1 MNKLKIWANLP
12 RVLPHII
19 CYALNKQKRMII
31 NKDIMA
37 RPQYRNQL
45 KEKNF
50 LIWELC
56 STLIDEA
63 EFRNLFYMRIGAPR
77 HLLNILLPKISSMR
91 LSPHIGEGFC
101 PIHSYSTI
109 INGAAKIGNNC
120 TIYHCV
126 TIAVEKTGVPVI
138 GDDVTIGAGAIIMGG
153 IKVGNHVDI
162 GAGAIVIDDV
172 PDHSTVV
179 CPKGR
184 IIPHIKKINLSHASI
199 CQHRKDLFFLPYHST
214 LPA

>member
-50 LIWELC
+50 LTWALC

-63 EFRNLFYMRIGAPR
+63 EFRNLFYMRIGASR
-77 HLLNILLPKISSMR
+77 HLLNILLPKINSMR

-184 IIPHIKKINLSHASI
+184 IIPHIKK
-199 CQHRKDLFFLPYHST
+199 
-214 LPA
+214 

>member
-50 LIWELC
+50 LTWELC
-56 STLIDEA
+56 STLIDKA

-109 INGAAKIGNNC
+109 INGADKIGNNC

-184 IIPHIKKINLSHASI
+184 IIPHI
-199 CQHRKDLFFLPYHST
+199 
-214 LPA
+214 

>member
-19 CYALNKQKRMII
+19 CYALNKQKRMIF

-50 LIWELC
+50 LTWELC

-184 IIPHIKKINLSHASI
+184 IIPHIKK
-199 CQHRKDLFFLPYHST
+199 
-214 LPA
+214 

>member
-50 LIWELC
+50 LTWELC

-77 HLLNILLPKISSMR
+77 HLLNIPLPKISSMR

-184 IIPHIKKINLSHASI
+184 IIPHI
-199 CQHRKDLFFLPYHST
+199 
-214 LPA
+214 

>member
-19 CYALNKQKRMII
+19 CYALNKQKQMII

-50 LIWELC
+50 LTWELC

-172 PDHSTVV
+172 PDHSLSL
-179 CPKGR
+179 
-184 IIPHIKKINLSHASI
+184 IHI
-199 CQHRKDLFFLPYHST
+199 
-214 LPA
+214 

>member
-50 LIWELC
+50 LTWELC

-77 HLLNILLPKISSMR
+77 HLLNILLPKSVPCDCLHTLAKASALSIATPPSSM
-91 LSPHIGEGFC
+91 
-101 PIHSYSTI
+101 
-109 INGAAKIGNNC
+109 
-120 TIYHCV
+120 V
-126 TIAVEKTGVPVI
+126 
-138 GDDVTIGAGAIIMGG
+138 
-153 IKVGNHVDI
+153 
-162 GAGAIVIDDV
+162 
-172 PDHSTVV
+172 
-179 CPKGR
+179 
-184 IIPHIKKINLSHASI
+184 
-199 CQHRKDLFFLPYHST
+199 LPR
-214 LPA
+214 

>member
-1 MNKLKIWANLP
+1 MNKLKIWTNIP

-19 CYALNKQKRMII
+19 CYALNKHKRLII
-31 NKDIMA
+31 NKDIMV
-37 RPQYRNQL
+37 RPQYRDQL

-50 LIWELC
+50 LLWELC

-91 LSPHIGEGFC
+91 LSPQIGEGFC

-109 INGAAKIGNNC
+109 INGAAQIGSNC

-126 TIAVEKTGVPVI
+126 TIAVEKSGVPVI

-153 IKVGNHVDI
+153 IKIGNHVNI
-162 GAGAIVIDDV
+162 GACAIVKDDV

-184 IIPHIKKINLSHASI
+184 IIAHV
-199 CQHRKDLFFLPYHST
+199 T
-214 LPA
+214 

>member
-50 LIWELC
+50 LTWELC

-101 PIHSYSTI
+101 QCVETVAPSI
-109 INGAAKIGNNC
+109 I
-120 TIYHCV
+120 V
-126 TIAVEKTGVPVI
+126 LPLQW
-138 GDDVTIGAGAIIMGG
+138 
-153 IKVGNHVDI
+153 
-162 GAGAIVIDDV
+162 
-172 PDHSTVV
+172 
-179 CPKGR
+179 
-184 IIPHIKKINLSHASI
+184 KKQEYLSSEMM
-199 CQHRKDLFFLPYHST
+199 
-214 LPA
+214 

>member
-1 MNKLKIWANLP
+1 MNKLKIWVNLP

-19 CYALNKQKRMII
+19 CYALNKHKRMII

-50 LIWELC
+50 LTWELC

-63 EFRNLFYMRIGAPR
+63 EFRNLFYMRIGASR
-77 HLLNILLPKISSMR
+77 HLLNILLPKINSMR

-101 PIHSYSTI
+101 PIHSYCTI

-184 IIPHIKKINLSHASI
+184 IIPHIKNKSFP
-199 CQHRKDLFFLPYHST
+199 C
-214 LPA
+214 

>member
-50 LIWELC
+50 LTWELC

-63 EFRNLFYMRIGAPR
+63 EFRNLFYMRIVHQDTCSIYCCQKSVPCDCLHTLAKASALSIATP
-77 HLLNILLPKISSMR
+77 PSSMVQPR
-91 LSPHIGEGFC
+91 
-101 PIHSYSTI
+101 
-109 INGAAKIGNNC
+109 
-120 TIYHCV
+120 
-126 TIAVEKTGVPVI
+126 
-138 GDDVTIGAGAIIMGG
+138 
-153 IKVGNHVDI
+153 
-162 GAGAIVIDDV
+162 
-172 PDHSTVV
+172 
-179 CPKGR
+179 
-184 IIPHIKKINLSHASI
+184 
-199 CQHRKDLFFLPYHST
+199 
-214 LPA
+214 

>member
-50 LIWELC
+50 LTWELC

-63 EFRNLFYMRIGAPR
+63 EFRNLFYMRIGASR
-77 HLLNILLPKISSMR
+77 HLLNILLPKINSMR

-101 PIHSYSTI
+101 PIHSYCTI

-184 IIPHIKKINLSHASI
+184 IIPHIKNKSFP
-199 CQHRKDLFFLPYHST
+199 C
-214 LPA
+214 

>member
-50 LIWELC
+50 LTWELC

-184 IIPHIKKINLSHASI
+184 IHPTYKKINLSHASI
-199 CQHRKDLFFLPYHST
+199 CQHRKDLFFLPYHSK

>member
-50 LIWELC
+50 LTWELC

-63 EFRNLFYMRIGAPR
+63 EFRNLFYMRIGASR
-77 HLLNILLPKISSMR
+77 HLLNILLPKINSMR

-184 IIPHIKKINLSHASI
+184 IIPHIKNKSFP
-199 CQHRKDLFFLPYHST
+199 C
-214 LPA
+214 

>member
-50 LIWELC
+50 LTWELC

-77 HLLNILLPKISSMR
+77 HLLNILLPKINSMR

-101 PIHSYSTI
+101 PIHSYCTI
-109 INGAAKIGNNC
+109 INGAAKRGNNC

-184 IIPHIKKINLSHASI
+184 IIPHIKNKSFP
-199 CQHRKDLFFLPYHST
+199 C
-214 LPA
+214 

>member
-19 CYALNKQKRMII
+19 CYALNKHKRMII

-50 LIWELC
+50 LTWELC

-63 EFRNLFYMRIGAPR
+63 EFRNLFYMRIGASR
-77 HLLNILLPKISSMR
+77 HLLNILLPKINSMR

-184 IIPHIKKINLSHASI
+184 IIPHIKNKSFP
-199 CQHRKDLFFLPYHST
+199 C
-214 LPA
+214 

>member
-50 LIWELC
+50 LTWELC

-63 EFRNLFYMRIGAPR
+63 EFRNLFYMQIGAPR

-184 IIPHIKKINLSHASI
+184 IIPHI
-199 CQHRKDLFFLPYHST
+199 
-214 LPA
+214 

>member
-19 CYALNKQKRMII
+19 CYALNKHKRMII

-50 LIWELC
+50 LTWELC

-77 HLLNILLPKISSMR
+77 HLLNILLPKINSMR

-101 PIHSYSTI
+101 PIHSYCTI

-184 IIPHIKKINLSHASI
+184 IIPHIKK
-199 CQHRKDLFFLPYHST
+199 
-214 LPA
+214 

>member
-1 MNKLKIWANLP
+1 MNKHKIWANLP

-50 LIWELC
+50 LTWELC

-91 LSPHIGEGFC
+91 LPPHIGEGFC

-109 INGAAKIGNNC
+109 INGAAQIGSNC

-126 TIAVEKTGVPVI
+126 TIAVEKSGVPVI

-153 IKVGNHVDI
+153 IKIGNHVNI

-184 IIPHIKKINLSHASI
+184 IIAHV
-199 CQHRKDLFFLPYHST
+199 T
-214 LPA
+214 